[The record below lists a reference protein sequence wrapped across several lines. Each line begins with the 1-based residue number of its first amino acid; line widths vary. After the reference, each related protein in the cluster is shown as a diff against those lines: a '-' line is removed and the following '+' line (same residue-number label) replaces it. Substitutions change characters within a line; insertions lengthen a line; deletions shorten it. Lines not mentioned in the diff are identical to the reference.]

1 VTGTDAVSAEADR
14 AWRPGNFASLKE
26 SLDFAAAN
34 SSNGMTFFNGRGLEA
49 ESFSYAELRSR
60 ALDTARR
67 LLGMGLTPGEKVAV
81 LAETR
86 GEFITVFYAC
96 QYAGLTPVPVPAVVN
111 LGGRE
116 AYLRQLKFFL
126 SSCGARVAFATDDFL
141 SFLEEAAA
149 GRELLF
155 YGRLQELAVSDMV
168 AEHALPEAHPE
179 RIAYIQYTSGSTQV
193 ARGAVIEQ
201 SAVMCNL
208 EGIIRHGL
216 EVRPDD
222 RVFSWLPLYHDMGLV
237 GTMLAPVAAQ
247 LPVSYLGT
255 RDFALRPRLWLK
267 LMAQTRSTVAFSPP
281 FGYKLAARRLRPG
294 EGGSFDL
301 SRWRVAGVGA
311 EMIRPEALDQ
321 FAEATADSGF
331 NPKAFLPCYGMAE
344 VALAVS
350 FSELDDA
357 FGVDHVN
364 REDCT
369 VRGVATAVS
378 PDDTAA
384 SSDFV
389 NCGRALP
396 GVTVE
401 VRGKDNQVLGDR
413 QIGVVWVR
421 SESAMT
427 EYLNNPEATR
437 EVLFDD
443 WVNTGDLG
451 YQVDGSLFITG
462 RSKDMII
469 INGRNIWPQD
479 LEAVAEAQP
488 GVRPGDAMAFSL
500 QQNVAG
506 EAVVMLVQYRMLDED
521 VRRQF
526 ADKLGA
532 RIRSEFGV
540 DCKIELVGA
549 HALPRTSSG
558 KPSRAQARANY
569 LAESGR

>member
-1 VTGTDAVSAEADR
+1 VTRKDAVSTTAKTS
-14 AWRPGNFASLKE
+14 WRPGDFPSLKD
-26 SLDFAAAN
+26 SLDFAAVN
-34 SSNGMTFFNGRGLEA
+34 SSNGMTFYSGRGVEE

-60 ALDTARR
+60 ARDTARR
-67 LLGMGLTPGEKVAV
+67 LLGLGLVPGERVAV

-86 GEFITVFYAC
+86 SEFIVVFYAC

-116 AYLRQLKFFL
+116 AYLRQLTFFL

-141 SFLEEAAA
+141 SFLEEAAD
-149 GRELLF
+149 GRDLLF
-155 YGRLQELAVSDMV
+155 HGRLQELADTPMV
-168 AEHALPEAHPE
+168 VEAALPAEHPQQ
-179 RIAYIQYTSGSTQV
+179 IAYIQYTSGSTQV
-193 ARGAVIEQ
+193 ARGAVIKQ

-216 EVRPDD
+216 QVVPSD

-247 LPVSYLGT
+247 LAVSYLGT

-281 FGYKLAARRLRPG
+281 FGYKLAARRLRAG
-294 EGGSFDL
+294 EGASFDL
-301 SRWRVAGVGA
+301 SHWRVAGVGA
-311 EMIRPEALDQ
+311 EMIRPEALEQ
-321 FAEATADSGF
+321 FVQATAGSGF
-331 NPKAFLPCYGMAE
+331 DAKAFLPCYGMAE

-350 FSELDDA
+350 FSELDDN
-357 FGVDHVN
+357 FGVDHVD

-369 VRGVATAVS
+369 VRKRATPVDPRVTDAC
-378 PDDTAA
+378 
-384 SSDFV
+384 SDFV
-389 NCGRALP
+389 NCGKPLP
-396 GVTVE
+396 GVIVE
-401 VRGKDNQVLGDR
+401 VRGPDGRVLEDR
-413 QIGVVWVR
+413 HIGVVWVR
-421 SESAMT
+421 SDSAMT

-437 EVLFDD
+437 EVLFGD

-451 YQVDGSLFITG
+451 YQVDGSLYITG

-469 INGRNIWPQD
+469 VNGRNIWPQD
-479 LEAVAEAQP
+479 LEAVAEAQA

-500 QQNVAG
+500 QHNVAG
-506 EAVVMLVQYRMLDED
+506 EAVVMLVQYRMLDD
-521 VRRQF
+521 QVRRDF
-526 ADKLGA
+526 ADRLAA
-532 RIRSEFGV
+532 RIRGEFGV
-540 DCKIELVGA
+540 ECKIELVGA